1 MKATLFFLFN
11 HGGELYIVDNTKI
24 DDVPKPRE
32 LIFRAS
38 QIEIIRER
46 ALHMSQPV
54 VMDSARKRTAKHSP
68 EGIERIREAKLG
80 NNHPAVVNGRSPDF
94 RDNPII
100 NANYLSSPKDRNLT
114 LKGLKLVRKIAQQ
127 NSILPYIVKEIRP
140 GEQIK
145 DDAGLLNYVRNNGQT
160 SWHSI
165 STCRMGK
172 KKMDVV
178 DYNLKVYGVEN
189 LRVVDSSIM
198 PNMPTSNTNAPSI
211 VIGEKGADLIIKD
224 SKI

>member
-94 RDNPII
+94 RD
-100 NANYLSSPKDRNLT
+100 
-114 LKGLKLVRKIAQQ
+114 
-127 NSILPYIVKEIRP
+127 
-140 GEQIK
+140 
-145 DDAGLLNYVRNNGQT
+145 
-160 SWHSI
+160 
-165 STCRMGK
+165 
-172 KKMDVV
+172 
-178 DYNLKVYGVEN
+178 KVSRTMRGT
-189 LRVVDSSIM
+189 R
-198 PNMPTSNTNAPSI
+198 
-211 VIGEKGADLIIKD
+211 IGENNPMCGRRH
-224 SKI
+224 SKETRQKMHEAAMHKERRRWVCSPEGRTTTIPISEPLPEGYQWGRFYDPYKPDPTELL

>member
-1 MKATLFFLFN
+1 MKASLFFLFN

-94 RDNPII
+94 RD
-100 NANYLSSPKDRNLT
+100 
-114 LKGLKLVRKIAQQ
+114 
-127 NSILPYIVKEIRP
+127 
-140 GEQIK
+140 
-145 DDAGLLNYVRNNGQT
+145 
-160 SWHSI
+160 
-165 STCRMGK
+165 
-172 KKMDVV
+172 
-178 DYNLKVYGVEN
+178 KVSRTMRGT
-189 LRVVDSSIM
+189 R
-198 PNMPTSNTNAPSI
+198 
-211 VIGEKGADLIIKD
+211 IGENNPMWGRRH
-224 SKI
+224 SKETRQKMHEAAMHKERRRWVCSPEGRTTTIPISEPLPEGYQWGRFYDPYKPDPTELL

>member
-46 ALHMSQPV
+46 ALYMSQPI

-94 RDNPII
+94 RD
-100 NANYLSSPKDRNLT
+100 
-114 LKGLKLVRKIAQQ
+114 
-127 NSILPYIVKEIRP
+127 
-140 GEQIK
+140 
-145 DDAGLLNYVRNNGQT
+145 
-160 SWHSI
+160 
-165 STCRMGK
+165 
-172 KKMDVV
+172 
-178 DYNLKVYGVEN
+178 KVSRTMRGT
-189 LRVVDSSIM
+189 R
-198 PNMPTSNTNAPSI
+198 
-211 VIGEKGADLIIKD
+211 IGENNPMYGRRHTKETRQKMHEAAMQKERRRWVCSPDGVTTTIPVSEPKPEGWQWGRFYDPYRPDTEPL
-224 SKI
+224 SV

>member
-32 LIFRAS
+32 LLFRAS

-46 ALHMSQPV
+46 ALYMSQPV

-94 RDNPII
+94 RD
-100 NANYLSSPKDRNLT
+100 
-114 LKGLKLVRKIAQQ
+114 
-127 NSILPYIVKEIRP
+127 
-140 GEQIK
+140 
-145 DDAGLLNYVRNNGQT
+145 
-160 SWHSI
+160 
-165 STCRMGK
+165 
-172 KKMDVV
+172 
-178 DYNLKVYGVEN
+178 KVSRTMRGT
-189 LRVVDSSIM
+189 R
-198 PNMPTSNTNAPSI
+198 
-211 VIGEKGADLIIKD
+211 IGENNPMYGRRHTKETRQKMHEAAMQKERRRWVCSPDGLTTTIPV
-224 SKI
+224 S